1 MRRSPS
7 VVVAVAVGMAAGVL
21 VASGSAGS
29 AAVRVSRPGVVSENP
44 ANFTPMVI
52 DGGGVGHTE
61 MLALFQLRGRMYAGG
76 SFALVQNA
84 AQTQTL
90 RRSNVFSF
98 DATSGAINAF
108 APKVNGSVWGIA
120 GAGDSLYIGGAFT
133 EVNGVARR
141 GIAKIDATTGAVDR
155 RFNAGL
161 NAPVSEV
168 RLVKGRLIIGG
179 RFRSRLIAVDP
190 ATGADTGYIDVG
202 IEGKVARRGG
212 PTEVRRFAVNPAA
225 TKLVAIGN
233 FSSVDGRSQ
242 SRAFM
247 LDLRSATARLDA
259 WYYKPLQNSCAGKNR
274 SAYLRD
280 VDFSHDGSF
289 FVLVSTGF
297 IPRPGGLGRD
307 LCDAAARFETR
318 VAHPS
323 RPTWINYSG
332 GDTFQ
337 SVAATAAAVYVQGH
351 FRALDNPTGT
361 DGPEPGS
368 SPRRGIGA
376 IDPNRGKALSWNP
389 GKTRGIGGKD
399 LLMTSAGLWV
409 ASDGARIGG
418 ELHDDIA
425 LMPR

>member
-1 MRRSPS
+1 MRKSPRGVAAA
-7 VVVAVAVGMAAGVL
+7 VVGVAVGAL
-21 VASGSAGS
+21 VAAGS
-29 AAVRVSRPGVVSENP
+29 AAGWISQRDVVSENP

-52 DGGGVGHTE
+52 DGGGVRHTE
-61 MLALFQLRGRMYAGG
+61 TLALFELGGRMYAGG
-76 SFALVQNA
+76 SFALVENS
-84 AQTQTL
+84 AQTQTMS
-90 RRSNVFSF
+90 RSNIFSF
-98 DATSGAINAF
+98 DAATGAINAF

-120 GAGDSLYIGGAFT
+120 GAGDSLYIAGAFT

-141 GIAKIDATTGAVDR
+141 GIAKVDATTGDVDPA
-155 RFNAGL
+155 FNAGL
-161 NAPVSEV
+161 NAPVTEV
-168 RLVKGRLIIGG
+168 RLVVGRLIIGG
-179 RFRSRLIAVDP
+179 RFRERLMAVDP
-190 ATGADTGYIDVG
+190 VTGADTGYIDVDIG
-202 IEGKVARRGG
+202 GKVASDAG
-212 PTEVRRFAVNPAA
+212 PTDVRRFAVNPAA

-233 FSSVDGRSQ
+233 FSSVGGRSQ

-247 LDLRSATARLDA
+247 LDLGSVSASLDA
-259 WYYKPLQNSCAGKNR
+259 WYYTPLQNSCAGGNR

-280 VDFSHDGSF
+280 VDFSHNGSY

-297 IPRPGGLGRD
+297 IPQSGGLGRD
-307 LCDAAARFETR
+307 LCDAAARFETDI
-318 VAHPS
+318 AHPS

-337 SVAATAAAVYVQGH
+337 SVAATPAAVYVQGH
-351 FRALDNPTGT
+351 FRALDNPNGT

-376 IDPNRGKALSWNP
+376 IDPTGGKALSWNP

-418 ELHDDIA
+418 ELHDNIA